1 MTPILK
7 ILLFFAL
14 IIVDTAAQRESYCP
28 PQELI
33 APCRC
38 SQKENDIQV
47 WYECIFS
54 IHVRK
59 IENMILLL
67 QVFT

>member
-14 IIVDTAAQRESYCP
+14 IVVETASQRDQFCP

-38 SQKENDIQV
+38 SQKEKDIQV
-47 WYECIFS
+47 W
-54 IHVRK
+54 
-59 IENMILLL
+59 
-67 QVFT
+67 